1 MTTPADPADP
11 TRAVSATETVPSPVA
26 TPPGTAPSADARR
39 LASLILEVLAGLR
52 SITDAAL
59 VLQISTA
66 RFIQL
71 EQRAMLALIA
81 ACEPRAPGPV
91 SGAALP
97 RELAALQQERDRLR
111 AEVGRYQALLRI
123 AQGAFGVDASRTA
136 AVSTSAA
143 LPGAAAR
150 RVAARSRGS
159 GSETRSDAA
168 GRKPRKPRQPT
179 VRALRLAQRV
189 RDAPSPAAPVN
200 TSASLPAPPPPP
212 TLPPAAGG

>member
-26 TPPGTAPSADARR
+26 PPPGTAPSADARR

-81 ACEPRAPGPV
+81 ACEPRASGPV
-91 SGAALP
+91 PGAALP

-123 AQGAFGVDASRTA
+123 AQGAFGVDALRTA
-136 AVSTSAA
+136 AVSTPAA

-159 GSETRSDAA
+159 GSDVA

-189 RDAPSPAAPVN
+189 REAPSAATTAAPVN
-200 TSASLPAPPPPP
+200 TPASLPAAPPPP